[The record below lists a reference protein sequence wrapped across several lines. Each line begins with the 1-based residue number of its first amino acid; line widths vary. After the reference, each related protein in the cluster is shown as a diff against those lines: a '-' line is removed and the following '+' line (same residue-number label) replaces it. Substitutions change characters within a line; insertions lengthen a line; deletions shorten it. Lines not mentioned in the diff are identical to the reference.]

1 MLGQSISDPNGIE
14 EGGSIR
20 GMELLGIS
28 TTLLENKTRKQVH
41 GYINKLTG
49 IFEGLTG
56 AKYEGYEIH
65 MGIST
70 EKKEV
75 LDTVVVQNQNVY
87 GSYVHSIFD
96 RADVSGNII
105 KALAKKKGISLG
117 LDSLLNYSLIKERE
131 FDRLAMTMREYLD
144 MDYIYGILREAAI

>member
-1 MLGQSISDPNGIE
+1 M
-14 EGGSIR
+14 
-20 GMELLGIS
+20 
-28 TTLLENKTRKQVH
+28 
-41 GYINKLTG
+41 
-49 IFEGLTG
+49 
-56 AKYEGYEIH
+56 
-65 MGIST
+65 
-70 EKKEV
+70 
-75 LDTVVVQNQNVY
+75 
-87 GSYVHSIFD
+87 HSIFD